1 MKREYSAGVVVF
13 YQDTLTS
20 ERLYLV
26 LHYPKGHWDLPKG
39 KLEPHET
46 ALQAALRELH
56 EETGLTVEIV
66 PGFEQALS
74 YMFKDMQ
81 GNLVSKQVVFF
92 VGKSSTQ
99 QVILSHEHL
108 DYKWLTLGPA
118 LAQVTYTNAQQM
130 LRLADEFIENYDKI
144 Y

>member
-13 YQDTLTS
+13 YQVTPTS
-20 ERLYLV
+20 ERLYLL

-39 KLEPHET
+39 KLEADET
-46 ALQAALRELH
+46 VLQAALRELQ
-56 EETGLTVEIV
+56 EETGLTVEIFS
-66 PGFEQALS
+66 GFQQALS

-92 VGKSSTQ
+92 VGKSTTQ
-99 QVILSHEHL
+99 QVVISHEHL
-108 DYKWLTLGPA
+108 DYQWLALKRA

-130 LRLADEFIENYDKI
+130 LRLADEFIENYDKM
-144 Y
+144 